1 MEIHPLLGNAVHA
14 SSRTDSTESARVNG
28 WTAKGETMN
37 EPNEFKKRERKH
49 RTPKEYKLVALRDC
63 PMPVDLMVCD
73 TPARLV
79 SYWRTHIETSPTFNP
94 DVEHMAVIL
103 LNARYRA
110 KGHYLAGVGTLDQVS
125 VHPREVF
132 RIAIV
137 AASHSVVLA
146 HNHPSG
152 DPLPSEADIRITREM
167 IRAGRLIRIEVL
179 DHVVVGKQAHVSLR
193 ELGYF
198 QA

>member
-1 MEIHPLLGNAVHA
+1 
-14 SSRTDSTESARVNG
+14 
-28 WTAKGETMN
+28 MN
-37 EPNEFKKRERKH
+37 SPQEFKKPQARP

-63 PMPVDLMVCD
+63 PMPADLMVCD
-73 TPARLV
+73 TPARV
-79 SYWRTHIETSPTFNP
+79 VAYWRTHIETTPTFNP

-103 LNARYRA
+103 LNTRFRA
-110 KGHYLAGVGTLDQVS
+110 KGHYLVGVGILDQVS

-167 IRAGRLIRIEVL
+167 IRAGRLLRIEVI
-179 DHVVVGKQAHVSLR
+179 DHVVVGRHSHVSMR
-193 ELGYF
+193 ELGHF
-198 QA
+198 LV